1 MWAIG
6 GIYLLQKAGIL
17 PVPSLPDKPASEKS
31 TRVGNAYREP
41 IFVMVDSEKV
51 HTGHLEFNAHL
62 GVEGVFSGGGGMSK
76 DEALSKFIEVGFA
89 KVLPGEYLKVSPQV
103 NPGGRVYVT
112 VWCSSQGYI
121 WMNQPQHENVDF
133 MVKENGAIV
142 SWKDQSYNAQQFD
155 IAKTVTG
162 AGNCHLRGGNSL
174 IGVPSER
181 ACSLL

>member
-31 TRVGNAYREP
+31 TRVGNAYSEP

-51 HTGHLEFNAHL
+51 HTEHFEFNAKL
-62 GVEGVFSGGGGMSK
+62 GVEGAFKAGGGMSK
-76 DEALSKFIEVGFA
+76 DEVLSKFIEVGFA

-103 NPGGRVYVT
+103 KDGGRVYVT

-121 WMNQPQHENVDF
+121 WNNVPQPENVDF
-133 MVKENGAIV
+133 MVKENGAV
-142 SWKDQSYNAQQFD
+142 VGWKDQSYEAQGFD
-155 IAKTVTG
+155 ITKSAVLK
-162 AGNCHLRGGNSL
+162 
-174 IGVPSER
+174 
-181 ACSLL
+181 